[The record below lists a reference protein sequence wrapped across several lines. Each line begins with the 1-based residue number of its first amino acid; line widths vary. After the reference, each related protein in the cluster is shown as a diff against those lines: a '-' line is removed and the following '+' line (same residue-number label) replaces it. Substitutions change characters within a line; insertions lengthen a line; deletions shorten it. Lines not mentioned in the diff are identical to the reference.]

1 MSVDVLA
8 SLAQQVTGRAQL
20 EQAEERGWDM
30 WLLLTVFVL
39 IGLGL
44 VMLYSASAVM
54 ASQRMAH
61 HFHLVS
67 NQLQKIVVG
76 MGLMVVALKVDYRWY
91 KRLIYPIFGATL
103 AMLVMVLIPGIGTV
117 QNGAQRWFSLAGFS
131 FQPAEVA
138 KIVAVMYLAY

>member
-76 MGLMVVALKVDYRWY
+76 MGLMVVALKVDYR
-91 KRLIYPIFGATL
+91 P
-103 AMLVMVLIPGIGTV
+103 
-117 QNGAQRWFSLAGFS
+117 QRVDFDALR
-131 FQPAEVA
+131 AELEETYEGEI
-138 KIVAVMYLAY
+138 KDTDLMSAVMYPMVTSHAPIPCDS